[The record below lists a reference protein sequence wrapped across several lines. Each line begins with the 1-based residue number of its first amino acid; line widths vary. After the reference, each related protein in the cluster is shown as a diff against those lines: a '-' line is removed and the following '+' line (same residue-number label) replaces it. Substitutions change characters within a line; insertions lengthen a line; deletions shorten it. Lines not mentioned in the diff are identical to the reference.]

1 MSDAVRQRIVASAGQ
16 LFAECG
22 YSDTSLAEVA
32 AAAGVLKG
40 NLAYYFKS
48 KAELLAAVTAARH
61 QQLAAQ
67 LTPVAGKARL
77 SAFLAMVEASAME
90 LARYGCPIG
99 SLCSELAKDERP
111 LLPLAA
117 HSLSTLRQWL
127 SEALASDRDSGEA
140 QAEQLLARMQ
150 GAALLAHS
158 FNEPQIVI
166 RQVAEARR
174 WLGLN
179 DAAMVS

>member
-1 MSDAVRQRIVASAGQ
+1 MSDAVRQRIAASAGQ
-16 LFAECG
+16 LFAERG

-40 NLAYYFKS
+40 NLAYYFKN
-48 KAELLAAVTAARH
+48 KAELLAAVTTTRH
-61 QQLAAQ
+61 QQLAAT
-67 LTPVAGKARL
+67 LATTSGEARL
-77 SAFLAMVEASAME
+77 CAFLAMVEAAAE
-90 LARYGCPIG
+90 DLARYGCPIG

-117 HSLSTLRQWL
+117 HSLSRLRQWL
-127 SEALASDRDSGEA
+127 SEALAEGDDSGEA

-174 WLGLN
+174 WLGLS
-179 DAAMVS
+179 D

>member
-1 MSDAVRQRIVASAGQ
+1 MSDAVRQRIVASAAR
-16 LFAECG
+16 LFAERG

-40 NLAYYFKS
+40 NLAYYFKN
-48 KAELLAAVTAARH
+48 KAELLTAVTAARH
-61 QQLAAQ
+61 QQLAAT
-67 LTPVAGKARL
+67 LAPASGTARL
-77 SAFLAMVEASAME
+77 AAFLAMVEGSAAE

-117 HSLSTLRQWL
+117 HSLGCLRQWL
-127 SEALASDRDSGEA
+127 SEALANDQNNGDIK
-140 QAEQLLARMQ
+140 AEQLLARMQ

-158 FNEPQIVI
+158 FNDPQIVI
-166 RQVAEARR
+166 RQVAEARQ
-174 WLGLN
+174 WLGL
-179 DAAMVS
+179 DGACG